1 MDTAQL
7 PLGPQPDRHKRSDRE
22 RSHKSRRSRS
32 PRRDDDRHGDK
43 KHRSHRLHR
52 SRSPRAKS
60 VKLPYSAKSLSKH
73 DFNGYKPLFQS
84 YLDIQ
89 KHIQLDELDER
100 EARGRWKSFVSKWNH
115 GDLARSWYDPS
126 MLKTAQ
132 DTVEAYRA
140 RSRSPR
146 PGQRESPAYE
156 QRAADPAQRP
166 GNPKSDDSDDEFGP
180 APPTHLTHQGHGP
193 TIPRFDDLTHRN
205 ELRDEENARNRSTH
219 ADDVR
224 YERKAERKT
233 QKERMEELAPRAD
246 PGSRERQLEKKRET
260 TSTLQSFRDAK
271 EGGDVE
277 MGESELMGDDG
288 IEGYKAKMKAGERVK
303 NEREVRREEIA
314 RARAAE
320 REEALSARRAKEA
333 QTMDFLKQIAKERF
347 G

>member
-1 MDTAQL
+1 MDSAQ
-7 PLGPQPDRHKRSDRE
+7 PLHSHRTDRHERSDRE
-22 RSHKSRRSRS
+22 RRHKSRRSRS
-32 PRRDDDRHGDK
+32 PRRDDDRHSDK
-43 KHRSHRLHR
+43 KHRSHRSHR
-52 SRSPRAKS
+52 SRSPPAKA
-60 VKLPYSAKSLSKH
+60 VKLPYSAKPLSKH
-73 DFNGYKPLFQS
+73 DFDAYKPLFQS

-89 KHIQLDELDER
+89 KQIKLDELDER
-100 EARGRWKSFVSKWNH
+100 EARGRWKSFVSKWNY
-115 GDLARSWYDPS
+115 GELARSWYDPS

-140 RSRSPR
+140 SSRSPR
-146 PGQRESPAYE
+146 PGKRGSPEYE
-156 QRAADPAQRP
+156 QRAGAPAQ
-166 GNPKSDDSDDEFGP
+166 GSGEKSDDSDDGFGP
-180 APPTHLTHQGHGP
+180 APPTHLTHKGHGP

-205 ELRDEENARNRSTH
+205 ELRNEENAQNRSTY

-277 MGESELMGDDG
+277 VGEGELMGDDG
-288 IEGYKAKMKAGERVK
+288 IEGYKAKKKADERVK
-303 NEREVRREEIA
+303 NEREIRREEIA

-333 QTMDFLKQIAKERF
+333 QTMEFLRQIAKERF